1 MSGFGSG
8 FGVLAGLADSEFLSD
23 VDAHDRDTA
32 RLAMTLAGG
41 VTLGFGAATLVGFA
55 LGGLPHTLQDLLF
68 DTAANGMLWLTFVA
82 LAALI
87 AHHRL
92 RAYLTAATHIRWR
105 LLALGLGL
113 SLLALMPVVVAN
125 ILTAPANRSLA
136 GAWASIAPNGLLIAV
151 LSTALLIPAAA
162 AEELFF
168 RGWLLRQT
176 AAFTRRPVILIV
188 LTALIFSAIHRDF
201 NPDTFLSRM
210 LMGAGFAYM
219 TLRLGGIEFSAG
231 AHAAN
236 NIVVVL
242 FMGPL
247 TLDAPAGGPVF
258 SAGTLITDAA
268 IVAGYVLMTEAV
280 ARVPQLQH
288 WARVQDREISPVRV
302 QTPSFS

>member
-1 MSGFGSG
+1 MSGL
-8 FGVLAGLADSEFLSD
+8 GVVAGLADSDFLSD

-41 VTLGFGAATLVGFA
+41 VTLGFAAATLVDFA
-55 LGGLPHTLQDLLF
+55 LGGLPHTLQELLF
-68 DTAANGMLWLTFVA
+68 DTAANGMFWLSFVA
-82 LAALI
+82 LAAAI

-92 RAYLTAATHIRWR
+92 RAYLTAAPHIRWR

-113 SLLALMPVVVAN
+113 GLLALAPVVVAN
-125 ILTAPANRSLA
+125 VLTAPANRSVE
-136 GAWASIAPNGLLIAV
+136 GAWATIAPNGLLIAAF
-151 LSTALLIPAAA
+151 STLLLIPAAA

-176 AAFTRRPVILIV
+176 AAFTRRPVVLIV
-188 LTALIFSAIHRDF
+188 LTAMVFSGIHRDF
-201 NPDTFLSRM
+201 SPDAFLNRA

-236 NIVVVL
+236 NVMVVL

-247 TLDAPAGGPVF
+247 TLDAPVGGPAF
-258 SAGTLITDAA
+258 SFGTLISDAA
-268 IVAGYVLMTEAV
+268 MVAGYVLITETV
-280 ARVPQLQH
+280 ARLPQLQR
-288 WARVQDREISPVRV
+288 WAHVRSQDVSPVRV
-302 QTPSFS
+302 HAPSFS

>member
-210 LMGAGFAYM
+210 LLNLAGSHQRDYQRRHPLVRDERRKS
-219 TLRLGGIEFSAG
+219 LRAG
-231 AHAAN
+231 LRSYEK
-236 NIVVVL
+236 VVAL
-242 FMGPL
+242 I
-247 TLDAPAGGPVF
+247 DAGKVEA
-258 SAGTLITDAA
+258 
-268 IVAGYVLMTEAV
+268 AV
-280 ARVPQLQH
+280 AH
-288 WARVQDREISPVRV
+288 WRLHLANANATWAGRGEGERIVDSLGTSSTR
-302 QTPSFS
+302 